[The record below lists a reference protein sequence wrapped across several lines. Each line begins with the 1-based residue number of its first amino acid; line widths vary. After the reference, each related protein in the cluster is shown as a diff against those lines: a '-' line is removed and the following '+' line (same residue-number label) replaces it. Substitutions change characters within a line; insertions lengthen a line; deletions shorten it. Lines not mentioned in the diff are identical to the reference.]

1 MPLSTR
7 ATHSG
12 RQDDGAPLAPGVD
25 VPVCLDD
32 VRQRKSPVDDRAD
45 GTGPG
50 ELEEEGNVLRLG
62 DRLPQPGERDPGT
75 AAADPPR
82 AEHLDDDRRAR
93 HGGQVDPARLQRP
106 TAPPEGALSH
116 GVEDDVVRPG
126 VPGEVDRRVA
136 VSYTHLTLP

>member
-1 MPLSTR
+1 MMGSGHFFVAVAILANRSTR
-7 ATHSG
+7 ATHSW

-25 VPVCLDD
+25 VPVCRDD
-32 VRQRKSPVDDRAD
+32 VRQLKSPVDDRAD

-82 AEHLDDDRRAR
+82 AEHLD
-93 HGGQVDPARLQRP
+93 
-106 TAPPEGALSH
+106 
-116 GVEDDVVRPG
+116 
-126 VPGEVDRRVA
+126 
-136 VSYTHLTLP
+136 